1 MIERGPDISCGAT
14 GARTAMQAM
23 QGCNGTGCEHGDSQK
38 SFRTEL
44 EKAERPVNTQY
55 FK

>member
-1 MIERGPDISCGAT
+1 MIEHEPDRSGGGGAT
-14 GARTAMQAM
+14 GARTAV

-38 SFRTEL
+38 SLRTEL